1 MIKSDQKI
9 LAIRFSNLHH
19 DDKML
24 VIPNAWSAGSALVFQ
39 KQGFKAIATTSAGIA
54 YSLGYPDGEDIS
66 LDDLCLVV
74 KQINRR
80 ISIPLSVDFERG
92 YGNSIEEIKE
102 NVKQIILAGA
112 VGINIED
119 GLVNGNLED
128 IDYQT
133 SIIKAIAELKQELDI
148 PFVINAR
155 TCAYWLNVA
164 DEEGKFAIA
173 IKRGN
178 AFAKAGADCIFIP
191 GPLNQETVN
200 KLVKEIEAPLN
211 IIANPIFN
219 NFDALNDM
227 GVKRLSMGS
236 GAVRSVFNHLINI
249 GEDYKA
255 GNLDLMIKQPFSY
268 TEANKFFTLKSNSN

>member
-1 MIKSDQKI
+1 MIKSKQKEQAK
-9 LAIRFSNLHH
+9 LFNKLHRSNE
-19 DDKML
+19 ML
-24 VIPNAWSAGSALVFQ
+24 VIPNAWSAGSALVFE

-66 LDDLCLVV
+66 LDELCLVV
-74 KQINRR
+74 KQITKR

-92 YGNSIEEIKE
+92 YGNSIEEIKD
-102 NVKQIILAGA
+102 NVKHVILAGA

-119 GLVNGNLED
+119 GLADGTLANLAD
-128 IDYQT
+128 QIQ
-133 SIIKAIAELKQELDI
+133 IIEAVSQLKNELNI

-164 DEEGKFAIA
+164 DEVNKMAIA

-191 GPLNQETVN
+191 GPLNQETLS
-200 KLVKEIEAPLN
+200 KLVKEINAPLN
-211 IIANPIFN
+211 MIANPVFN
-219 NFDALNDM
+219 DFDAM
-227 GVKRLSMGS
+227 EKIGVKRLTMGS

-249 GEDYKA
+249 GQNYKE
-255 GNLDLMIKQPFSY
+255 GKLDLMIDQPFSY
-268 TEANKFFTLKSNSN
+268 AEANKFFI

>member
-1 MIKSDQKI
+1 MIKSKQKEQAK
-9 LAIRFSNLHH
+9 LFNKLHH
-19 DDKML
+19 SNEML
-24 VIPNAWSAGSALVFQ
+24 IIPNAWSAGSALVFE

-66 LDDLCLVV
+66 LEDLCLVV
-74 KQINRR
+74 KQITKR

-92 YGNSIEEIKE
+92 YGTSKEEIKE
-102 NVKQIILAGA
+102 NVKQVILAGA

-119 GLVNGNLED
+119 GLPNNTLEEL
-128 IDYQT
+128 DYQ
-133 SIIKAIAELKQELDI
+133 IRMIKAISELKQELDI

-164 DEEGKFAIA
+164 DEERKMAIA
-173 IKRGN
+173 IERGN

-191 GPLNQETVN
+191 GPLNQETVH
-200 KLVKEIEAPLN
+200 KLVKKIDAPLN

-219 NFDALNDM
+219 DFDAMNSI

-249 GEDYKA
+249 GQDYKA
-255 GNLDLMIKQPFSY
+255 GKLDLMIDQPFSY
-268 TEANKFFTLKSNSN
+268 AEANKFFTLK

>member
-1 MIKSDQKI
+1 MIKSKQKEQAK
-9 LAIRFSNLHH
+9 LFNKLHH
-19 DDKML
+19 SNEML
-24 VIPNAWSAGSALVFQ
+24 IIPNAWSAGSALVFE

-66 LDDLCLVV
+66 LEDLCLVV
-74 KQINRR
+74 KQITKR

-92 YGNSIEEIKE
+92 YGTSIEEIKE
-102 NVKQIILAGA
+102 NVKQVILAGA

-119 GLVNGNLED
+119 GLPNNTLEEL
-128 IDYQT
+128 DYQ
-133 SIIKAIAELKQELDI
+133 IRMIKAISELKQELDI

-164 DEEGKFAIA
+164 DEERKMAIA
-173 IKRGN
+173 IERGN

-191 GPLNQETVN
+191 GPLNQETVH
-200 KLVKEIEAPLN
+200 KLVKKIDAPLN

-219 NFDALNDM
+219 DFDAMNSI

-249 GEDYKA
+249 GQDYKA
-255 GNLDLMIKQPFSY
+255 GKLDLMIDQPFSY
-268 TEANKFFTLKSNSN
+268 AEANKFFTLK